1 MLSSEL
7 FHVVNRFSQRVG
19 ADPNRDCVASP
30 AGPSRQEQR
39 RAVIHGTD
47 GTAQMGR
54 GTLEAGV
61 VRLLRHGGPASLDH
75 LAARAQEVRKR
86 LLRGRPTPL
95 VCREREGP
103 DASRETNE

>member
-1 MLSSEL
+1 MHTSAIGKRRIQTGTGTSPGEPG
-7 FHVVNRFSQRVG
+7 SGCG
-19 ADPNRDCVASP
+19 APP
-30 AGPSRQEQR
+30 E
-39 RAVIHGTD
+39 
-47 GTAQMGR
+47 MGR